1 MGANACP
8 KRAICWGT
16 GSWESPA
23 EVEMDMEE
31 EGVRAAAAEEE
42 EAEEDVEEE
51 EEEVQCVEARR
62 WLCRRDGRRPSMGME
77 RRSGGGGG
85 ARGAFS
91 CA

>member
-1 MGANACP
+1 
-8 KRAICWGT
+8 
-16 GSWESPA
+16 
-23 EVEMDMEE
+23 MEE
-31 EGVRAAAAEEE
+31 DGVRTAATAAEE
-42 EAEEDVEEE
+42 AAVEEDVEEEE

-85 ARGAFS
+85 GARGAFS

>member
-1 MGANACP
+1 
-8 KRAICWGT
+8 
-16 GSWESPA
+16 
-23 EVEMDMEE
+23 MEE
-31 EGVRAAAAEEE
+31 DGVRAAEEE
-42 EAEEDVEEE
+42 EDVEE

-77 RRSGGGGG
+77 RRSAGDGGGG